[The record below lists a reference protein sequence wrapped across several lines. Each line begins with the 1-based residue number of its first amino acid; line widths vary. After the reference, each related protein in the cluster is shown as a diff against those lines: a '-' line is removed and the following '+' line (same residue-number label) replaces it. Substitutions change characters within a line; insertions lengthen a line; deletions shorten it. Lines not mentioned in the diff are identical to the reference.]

1 MTHPHM
7 ENHGKSWHLIEVL
20 MGTSSVNGGIFQQ
33 TMFDYKRATLDVGDN
48 FTIVLHAVSLKQV
61 FIGIF
66 LVGLTGIHVQTVQ
79 LDLCLRRYYIF
90 RAYLNINLIL
100 GHGQYCQVPT
110 IHP

>member
-1 MTHPHM
+1 M
-7 ENHGKSWHLIEVL
+7 EFNRGL
-20 MGTSSVNGGIFQQ
+20 NGNIICKQGIFQQ

-66 LVGLTGIHVQTVQ
+66 LVGLIGIHVQTVQ
-79 LDLCLRRYYIF
+79 LDLCLGRYYIF